1 MKSDKVLK
9 IIGLSTTLIGYGAS
23 FINNWVEDKKLN
35 TKIDTIV
42 ADKVNEAVETILK
55 ERGL

>member
-1 MKSDKVLK
+1 MKSDKILK

>member
-1 MKSDKVLK
+1 MKGDKVLK

>member
-1 MKSDKVLK
+1 MKSDKILK

-23 FINNWVEDKKLN
+23 FINDWVEDKKLN